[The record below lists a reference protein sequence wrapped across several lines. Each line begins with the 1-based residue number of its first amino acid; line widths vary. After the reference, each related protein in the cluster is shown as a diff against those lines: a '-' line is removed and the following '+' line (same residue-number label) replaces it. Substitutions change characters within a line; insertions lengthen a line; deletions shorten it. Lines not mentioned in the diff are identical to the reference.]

1 MEFAKLKK
9 DFARLK
15 MEFAKDLGTKQSLQS
30 SKSYETASKT
40 VGKFKNVLKMH
51 SWVEIR
57 VCNVRMLMTKLL

>member
-15 MEFAKDLGTKQSLQS
+15 IEFAKDLGTKQSLQS
-30 SKSYETASKT
+30 SKTYDIASKT
-40 VGKFKNVLKMH
+40 VSEFKKVLKMH

-57 VCNVRMLMTKLL
+57 VCNVSMLMKKLL